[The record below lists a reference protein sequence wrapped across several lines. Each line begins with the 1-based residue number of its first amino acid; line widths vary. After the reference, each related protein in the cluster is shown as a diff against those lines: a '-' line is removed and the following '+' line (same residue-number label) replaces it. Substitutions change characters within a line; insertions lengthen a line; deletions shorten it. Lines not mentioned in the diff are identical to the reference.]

1 MSRSL
6 PRLWLTETPYVCKRC
21 RSHAK
26 RKSVLGSRE
35 QRRWIGFNHINN
47 IRNAQQEWELRARD
61 TVLGKRK
68 SILDVLEDRGY
79 VNQIIGKRDDLNR
92 LLIHRRTGVYSGF
105 DPTAPSL
112 HVGHMVPLMVL
123 GWFYIHG
130 YSATYLLGGTTAKFG
145 DPTDRLSAR
154 AKVARSTQK
163 ANMASMHIQ
172 LRILGSLVEK
182 YADRRGY
189 KREWA
194 WRRAL
199 LNNNAWW
206 NSATFTE
213 VMRVMGSNVRIG
225 PMLGR
230 DTVKNR
236 MEKGDGMSFSE
247 FAYPL
252 MQAWDWWQLYQR
264 GVQVQIGGADQ
275 FGNILAGAEA
285 VKIAAKSDE
294 GRHEMTRGMQ
304 HTKEKTKTAYE
315 EAPDMPSTPYE
326 VAQNVSNDP
335 LGFTVP
341 LLTTAA
347 GEKFGKSA
355 GNAVWLDREL
365 TSSFDLYQFFLRSAD
380 ADVERYLKLFTFL
393 PLQEISSIMQD
404 QQKDESKRVAQH
416 KLAREFVELVHGL
429 SAAEEAE
436 TQHRSAFKKDLS
448 LKEIQDA
455 TKAAS
460 KLQKQ
465 SQDSENPGVLPINP
479 ILNRYAPQIN
489 AETAQSTHLT
499 LPSSLVRAQPL
510 AKILWSVGLVVS
522 RSEGQRLINANGVHI
537 GAKKGREQEMDD
549 SISYRRVGDADLPP
563 GNLIDQYI
571 IEDDLL
577 ILRVGK
583 WKHRFIKIV
592 PDAEYENLGLN
603 CPGWKDERG
612 DDAGRG
618 VSYKDE
624 MVAWKGVLGEKQEN
638 KKRRTTWEDRG
649 GAAAS
654 Y

>member
-1 MSRSL
+1 MFEKVARAQPIDTL
-6 PRLWLTETPYVCKRC
+6 YVCRSC
-21 RSHAK
+21 R
-26 RKSVLGSRE
+26 RKTLTKIALRPRE
-35 QRRWIGFNHINN
+35 QRRWIGLNHINN
-47 IRNAQQEWELRARD
+47 IKNAQKEWELRAQE
-61 TVLGKRK
+61 TVSGKRK
-68 SILDVLEDRGY
+68 SILDVLEERGY
-79 VNQIIGKRDDLNR
+79 VNQIVGKRDDLNR
-92 LLIHRRTGVYSGF
+92 LLTHRRVGVYSGF

-123 GWFYIHG
+123 GWFYING
-130 YSATYLLGGTTAKFG
+130 YHTNYLLGGTTAKFG

-154 AKVARSTQK
+154 AKTPTSTQK

-172 LRILGSLVEK
+172 LKKLGVLTES
-182 YADRRGY
+182 YADRKGY

-199 LNNNAWW
+199 INNNAWW
-206 NSATFTE
+206 GSATFVE
-213 VMRVMGSNVRIG
+213 VMRVMGASVRIG

-236 MEKGDGMSFSE
+236 MEKGDGMSFAE

-252 MQAWDWWQLYQR
+252 MQAWDWWHLYQS

-285 VKIAAKSDE
+285 VKLAAKTGE
-294 GRHEMTRGMQ
+294 GRHQMSSGMRI
-304 HTKEKTKTAYE
+304 TKGANYMDGN
-315 EAPDMPSTPYE
+315 ADVDLPSTPYE
-326 VAQNVSNDP
+326 QSQNVPSDP

-341 LLTTAA
+341 LLTTAT

-355 GNAVWLDREL
+355 GNAVWLDPDL

-393 PLQEISSIMQD
+393 PLSEISTIMQE
-404 QQKDESKRVAQH
+404 QHKDESKRVAQH

-429 SAAEEAE
+429 PAAEEAE
-436 TQHRSAFKKDLS
+436 MQHRSAFKKDVS

-455 TKAAS
+455 TNAANRN
-460 KLQKQ
+460 KQ
-465 SQDSENPGVLPINP
+465 DGQDQDYPGVLPINP
-479 ILNRYAPQIN
+479 ILNKYAPQTN

-499 LPSSLVRAQPL
+499 LPSSLVRGQPL
-510 AKILWSVGLVVS
+510 AKILWSTGLVVS
-522 RSEGQRLINANGVHI
+522 RSEGQRLINANGIHI
-537 GAKKGREQEMDD
+537 GAKKGRNQEMDD
-549 SISYRRVGDADLPP
+549 SLSYRRVGDANLPP

-571 IEDDLL
+571 IDDDLL
-577 ILRVGK
+577 ILRAGK
-583 WKHRFIKIV
+583 WKHRFVKIV
-592 PDAEYENLGLN
+592 PDAEFENLGLT

-618 VSYKDE
+618 VSFRE
-624 MVAWKGVLGEKQEN
+624 ETTAWKGVLAEKRES
-638 KKRRTTWEDRG
+638 KRQRQVWEER
-649 GAAAS
+649 
-654 Y
+654 